1 MCPSVVKCNK
11 NWIDVFLLQNLKNSD
26 SHASWA
32 KLCLF
37 HALVSSMFW
46 LWVLCWL
53 VGWLVCCS
61 MLVREKG
68 RKWLLGDR
76 DVCDVKSTMRRQNL
90 NGIFFANTNLYSEP
104 EFKVHTYYIP
114 NSHKCIICLCIN
126 ICWFSYN
133 WILIASDPF
142 DYCDVRLLLADG
154 NSIECALVYRVV
166 ENPLWAQA
174 GGGGS
179 AILTKRFALHI
190 WRTTWRREGAG
201 EGTQQRKLV
210 CFNEISS
217 QPPRTKNW
225 EAT

>member
-1 MCPSVVKCNK
+1 MHWSSDPSQC
-11 NWIDVFLLQNLKNSD
+11 FS
-26 SHASWA
+26 
-32 KLCLF
+32 CEF
-37 HALVSSMFW
+37 
-46 LWVLCWL
+46 CGGWL
-53 VGWLVCCS
+53 VDWLVCCS
-61 MLVREKG
+61 MLEEGK
-68 RKWLLGDR
+68 RKEVTARGQRCLWR
-76 DVCDVKSTMRRQNL
+76 KIYNEASKFEWN
-90 NGIFFANTNLYSEP
+90 
-104 EFKVHTYYIP
+104 YYIP